1 MNLAHCSS
9 TIIDELTEAALH
21 SCSYKK
27 ALWKYAANVQENTLS
42 EVRFQESC
50 RATLLKS
57 HFGMGVLL

>member
-9 TIIDELTEAALH
+9 TTDELTEAALH

-27 ALWKYAANVQENTLS
+27 MLWKYAANVQENTLS
-42 EVRFQESC
+42 EVRFQEGC
-50 RATLLKS
+50 QATLLKS